1 MSESTS
7 IHIRIAKLTLA
18 RLYDACI
25 QRGDPAALEKLS
37 RSSIVR
43 WACLEAIQAH
53 GNFLQAP
60 SAAAQ
65 RFADCDTVASD
76 FPHNSMPQMP
86 QRTKPIKSEPK
97 TFLDLIFQ
105 ELPARL
111 DKPSRSVTNKQGV
124 TMDMWPAIKDWLTY
138 AEPQSVPELI
148 EIINKFKP
156 TAELESQHLIYDT
169 LISIAQETESSQS
182 VR

>member
-1 MSESTS
+1 MTSSTS
-7 IHIRIAKLTLA
+7 VHIRIAKLTLA

-37 RSSIVR
+37 RSSIVK

-53 GNFLQAP
+53 GNFLNAP

-65 RFADCDTVASD
+65 RFADVEPGVD
-76 FPHNSMPQMP
+76 FPHNIMP
-86 QRTKPIKSEPK
+86 QRPKQTKPPEPQRPN
-97 TFLDLIFQ
+97 FLDLIFQ

-111 DKPSRSVTNKQGV
+111 DKPSRSVTNNQGV
-124 TMDMWPAIKDWLTY
+124 TMDMWPAIKDLLTY

-156 TAELESQHLIYDT
+156 TAELEVQHIIYDT
-169 LISIAQETESSQS
+169 LINIANEHLTPQS
-182 VR
+182 VQ